1 MIKIKKIRKEDKIF
15 MLYYSLVDT
24 EEKKNSNAQFCKLR
38 DELANNGTSIHY
50 DSFKVKDL
58 YFSVRLV
65 YYKKRIYLMKRCN
78 KRCIEIV
85 DLMEE
90 YKNIKNGDS
99 SVDK

>member
-90 YKNIKNGDS
+90 YKNIKNKDV

>member
-90 YKNIKNGDS
+90 YKNIKNGAS

>member
-1 MIKIKKIRKEDKIF
+1 
-15 MLYYSLVDT
+15 MLCYSSVDT
-24 EEKKNSNAQFCKLR
+24 EEKKESNTQFCKLR
-38 DELANNGTSIHY
+38 DELSKNGTTLYY

-78 KRCIEIV
+78 KCCIEIV

-90 YKNIKNGDS
+90 YKNIKNKDV

>member
-24 EEKKNSNAQFCKLR
+24 EEKKESNAQFCKLR

>member
-1 MIKIKKIRKEDKIF
+1 

-24 EEKKNSNAQFCKLR
+24 EEKKESNAQFCKLR
-38 DELANNGTSIHY
+38 DELSKNGTSIHY

-78 KRCIEIV
+78 KRCIEII

-90 YKNIKNGDS
+90 YKNIKNKDS

>member
-50 DSFKVKDL
+50 DSFNVKDL

-90 YKNIKNGDS
+90 YKNIKNKDS

>member
-1 MIKIKKIRKEDKIF
+1 
-15 MLYYSLVDT
+15 MLYYSSVDT
-24 EEKKNSNAQFCKLR
+24 EEKKESNTQFYKLR
-38 DELANNGTSIHY
+38 DELSKNGTTLYY

-90 YKNIKNGDS
+90 YKNIKNKDV

>member
-1 MIKIKKIRKEDKIF
+1 MIKIKKIRKEHKIF

-90 YKNIKNGDS
+90 YKNIKNKDS

>member
-1 MIKIKKIRKEDKIF
+1 
-15 MLYYSLVDT
+15 MLYYSSVDT
-24 EEKKNSNAQFCKLR
+24 EEKKESNTQFCKLR
-38 DELANNGTSIHY
+38 DELSKNGTTLYY

-78 KRCIEIV
+78 KCCIEII

-90 YKNIKNGDS
+90 YKNIKNKDS

>member
-24 EEKKNSNAQFCKLR
+24 EENKNSNAQFCKLR

-50 DSFKVKDL
+50 DSLKVKDL

>member
-1 MIKIKKIRKEDKIF
+1 
-15 MLYYSLVDT
+15 MLCYSSVDT
-24 EEKKNSNAQFCKLR
+24 EEKKESNTQFCKLR
-38 DELANNGTSIHY
+38 DELSKNGTTLYY

-90 YKNIKNGDS
+90 YKNIKNKDS

>member
-1 MIKIKKIRKEDKIF
+1 

-78 KRCIEIV
+78 KHCIEIV

-99 SVDK
+99 SVYK

>member
-1 MIKIKKIRKEDKIF
+1 
-15 MLYYSLVDT
+15 MLCYSSVDT
-24 EEKKNSNAQFCKLR
+24 EEKKESNTQFCKLR
-38 DELANNGTSIHY
+38 DELSKNGTTLYY

-78 KRCIEIV
+78 KLCIEIV

-90 YKNIKNGDS
+90 YKNIK
-99 SVDK
+99 K

>member
-78 KRCIEIV
+78 KRCIEII

-90 YKNIKNGDS
+90 YKNIKNKDS

>member
-90 YKNIKNGDS
+90 YKNIKNKDS